1 MNDAVRD
8 LFEELNRPS
17 AQRLKQ
23 VLRQR
28 GIPYDDATVRAVV
41 SQSTEKQLQAPAYKY
56 QGKIPG
62 GTGPNARW
70 AIDTI
75 NLTSRPSKGYKYIVM
90 AQDIFTRRVMA
101 APSESVS
108 PEAVSRVFE
117 AFVAEHGVPKELNSD
132 SGAEYTSRPFTQ
144 VLERLQIRHRV
155 KEPQDKNA
163 IATLDN
169 AIGRMKKALLI
180 TGGDWSGRVRT
191 VVNGMNKTPHSHLME
206 SAPNDVEGNDVLTFA
221 LQKEAAQD
229 MAENNENIDKRKA
242 ALERTG
248 AFRVEVPP
256 KGFRRGHFATFGG
269 EVHKIR
275 DVEGDTPLPFRD
287 RVRDSAGQEYRT
299 KFTKAVPAT
308 SATVATPQTAMAGS
322 TLTDNKQKRIMRQ
335 FAERVAVH
343 VGRGGVNTL
352 NNVSRYLNSLA
363 GFKNA
368 AREANIKQKHVIART
383 LRLFPELFVVRTS
396 DEGGAATVRVV
407 DNAPRRRLSRLAPP

>member
-1 MNDAVRD
+1 MNDAVREV
-8 LFEELNRPS
+8 FEELNRPS

-28 GIPYDDATVRAVV
+28 GVPFDAATVDAVV
-41 SQSTEKQLQAPAYKY
+41 SRSTEKQLQAPAYKY

-75 NLTSRPSKGYKYIVM
+75 NLTSRASKGYRYIVV

-144 VLERLQIRHRV
+144 VLERLQIHHRV

-180 TGGDWSGRVRT
+180 GPGDWPGRVRT

-229 MAENNENIDKRKA
+229 MAENNENIDRRKA

-269 EVHKIR
+269 EVHTIG
-275 DVEGDTPLPFRD
+275 DVKGD

-299 KFTKAVPAT
+299 KFTRAVPAT

-335 FAERVAVH
+335 FAEKVAVH
-343 VGRGGVNTL
+343 VGRATMTL
-352 NNVSRYLNSLA
+352 TNVSRYLHGLT

-407 DNAPRRRLSRLAPP
+407 DNAPRRRLAPRSAV

>member
-1 MNDAVRD
+1 
-8 LFEELNRPS
+8 
-17 AQRLKQ
+17 
-23 VLRQR
+23 
-28 GIPYDDATVRAVV
+28 
-41 SQSTEKQLQAPAYKY
+41 
-56 QGKIPG
+56 
-62 GTGPNARW
+62 
-70 AIDTI
+70 
-75 NLTSRPSKGYKYIVM
+75 
-90 AQDIFTRRVMA
+90 
-101 APSESVS
+101 
-108 PEAVSRVFE
+108 
-117 AFVAEHGVPKELNSD
+117 
-132 SGAEYTSRPFTQ
+132 
-144 VLERLQIRHRV
+144 
-155 KEPQDKNA
+155 
-163 IATLDN
+163 
-169 AIGRMKKALLI
+169 
-180 TGGDWSGRVRT
+180 
-191 VVNGMNKTPHSHLME
+191 MNKTPHSHLME

-275 DVEGDTPLPFRD
+275 DVEGD

-335 FAERVAVH
+335 FVERVAVH
-343 VGRGGVNTL
+343 VGRGGVMAL
-352 NNVSRYLNSLA
+352 NNVPRYLNGLA

-396 DEGGAATVRVV
+396 DEGGAATVRVI